1 MTEQEIKPFNKIE
14 ATHHK
19 KYKPL
24 VIDWLV
30 KRFSLPAYDHSFKD
44 QWINV
49 SIWDGELT
57 ISFDTRQPE
66 QVTLFNSIPDQFK
79 GCPQRG
85 TGIIVNKDN
94 LYFYFDK
101 EWQIKYPSIKSS
113 KIISETK
120 HVDNDGD
127 IFFTYDHVLN
137 LSDDTQVI
145 YHNQSKSL
153 DIVDYVF
160 RTIIQQRFFFETIFN
175 TPHGGGTELS
185 INLEQVKV

>member
-1 MTEQEIKPFNKIE
+1 MTQEQIQQLTPFNKID
-14 ATHHK
+14 AIHHK

-30 KRFSLPAYDHSFKD
+30 KRFGLPAYDHSFTD
-44 QWINV
+44 RWINV

-57 ISFDTRQPE
+57 IGFDKRQSE
-66 QVTLFNSIPDQFK
+66 QIALFNSIPDQFK

-101 EWQIKYPSIKSS
+101 EWKIEYPSIKNS

-120 HVDNDGD
+120 HKGNDGD
-127 IFFTYDHVLN
+127 IFYTYDHVLN

-145 YHNQSKSL
+145 YNNQSKSL
-153 DIVDYVF
+153 DISDYEF
-160 RTIIQQRFFFETIFN
+160 RTIIQHRFFVQIIFN
-175 TPHGGGTELS
+175 TPTP
-185 INLEQVKV
+185 